1 MEQQVIGMLKLNKAV
16 NEMYRKVKDL
26 EQQVQT
32 NLLVE
37 KQDMENVD
45 FKFINV
51 AADSMEFRNNIKLH
65 SEQFKAFEETLK
77 EISAKI
83 DEKDIKNCQEIQ
95 QAKDDLRSDFELQS
109 VRMDELQ
116 VKADRTFQ
124 SLDVFMERC
133 Q

>member
-1 MEQQVIGMLKLNKAV
+1 MLKLNKLV
-16 NEMYRKVKDL
+16 NDMYRKVKDL
-26 EQQVQT
+26 EQQVQS

-37 KQDMENVD
+37 KQDMEKVD

-51 AADSMEFRNNIKLH
+51 TTDSLEFRNNIKLH

-83 DEKDIKNCQEIQ
+83 DEKDIKNCAEIQ

-109 VRMDELQ
+109 VRMEEL
-116 VKADRTFQ
+116 
-124 SLDVFMERC
+124 
-133 Q
+133 